1 MNDKKKCRSVNFFNI
16 IATEEHKGSLNQN
29 YFLYW
34 LNIYLSKDFKLPFEI
49 FCYGTPTFAS
59 PRHGPAW
66 NTWICLSLFSVR
78 KSGGCDGSLVN

>member
-49 FCYGTPTFAS
+49 FCYMAL
-59 PRHGPAW
+59 R
-66 NTWICLSLFSVR
+66 LSLLQDVAQLR
-78 KSGGCDGSLVN
+78 SLGFF